1 MCKIEQ
7 QLKSEHDLNFQGLLS
22 DKVVYIRGHW
32 VPLVQANGVSDEE
45 QALVELACDTMLL
58 HSTLECEWL
67 LSTTAIDKGT
77 KWCHDRHAV
86 GRHNPTL

>member
-1 MCKIEQ
+1 MCWLTNTPACKNAVQKIEQ
-7 QLKSEHDLNFQGLLS
+7 QLKSECNLDFRGLLS

-45 QALVELACDTMLL
+45 QALVELTHNTVLL

-67 LSTTAIDKGT
+67 LSTTAIDEGT
-77 KWCHDRHAV
+77 K
-86 GRHNPTL
+86 